1 MAAKKKGTASKSSTA
16 AKKKRAA
23 AKKVSGKKA
32 AAKPAPRKT
41 AKKTPSKKAAAKK
54 PAVKKKA
61 AASKTAAKKT
71 AARKKVATSTTKRK
85 AGAGKKSTPKKSAAS
100 KTTGKKAVTA
110 STTSRKKAPAKKAVA
125 KKAPAKKA
133 PVKKAAAK
141 KTPAR
146 KTAARKGKKTS
157 VKPVRR
163 FGIQGPLHGFEPYK
177 PTAKEEYL
185 SDRMLAHF
193 SSILNAWKKELME
206 EVDRTVGHMKNEAAN
221 FPDPNDRATQESE
234 FSLELRTRDRE
245 RKLLR
250 KIDSALQRIEDGDY
264 GYCAETGEEIG
275 LKRLEARPVA
285 TLSVEAQE
293 RRELAEK
300 QYRDWDDR

>member
-1 MAAKKKGTASKSSTA
+1 MSSGASEAALPTAQTPA
-16 AKKKRAA
+16 
-23 AKKVSGKKA
+23 GKKA
-32 AAKPAPRKT
+32 VSAT
-41 AKKTPSKKAAAKK
+41 TTS
-54 PAVKKKA
+54 KKKA
-61 AASKTAAKKT
+61 PARKKTAAKKT
-71 AARKKVATSTTKRK
+71 AARKAT
-85 AGAGKKSTPKKSAAS
+85 AKKTAVK
-100 KTTGKKAVTA
+100 KKAA
-110 STTSRKKAPAKKAVA
+110 ARKAPAKKTAA
-125 KKAPAKKA
+125 KKPTAKRPATKKKAAKKA

-141 KTPAR
+141 KATAKKPTAKKAAARKKAAKKAPAR
-146 KTAARKGKKTS
+146 KKSAEG
-157 VKPVRR
+157 PR
-163 FGIQGPLHGFEPYK
+163 FGVQGPLHGFEPYK
-177 PTAKEEYL
+177 PGAREEYM

-193 SSILNAWKKELME
+193 RSILVAWKQELME

>member
-1 MAAKKKGTASKSSTA
+1 MSATTTS
-16 AKKKRAA
+16 
-23 AKKVSGKKA
+23 
-32 AAKPAPRKT
+32 
-41 AKKTPSKKAAAKK
+41 
-54 PAVKKKA
+54 KKKA
-61 AASKTAAKKT
+61 PARKTAAKKT
-71 AARKKVATSTTKRK
+71 AA
-85 AGAGKKSTPKKSAAS
+85 
-100 KTTGKKAVTA
+100 KKAA
-110 STTSRKKAPAKKAVA
+110 AKKKTVA

-133 PVKKAAAK
+133 AAKKAPAKKAPAKKAPAKKAPAKKAAAK
-141 KTPAR
+141 KAPAKKAATKKKATKKAPAKKATAR
-146 KTAARKGKKTS
+146 KTPTRKKARK
-157 VKPVRR
+157 VRR
-163 FGIQGPLHGFEPYK
+163 FGVQGPLHGFEPYK
-177 PTAKEEYL
+177 QGAREEYM

-193 SSILNAWKKELME
+193 RSILVAWKQELME